1 MIKITH
7 HIEFDFRDREA
18 SDLEKLNKTLASM
31 KLEKLELKNSRGYLA
46 VTQDG
51 EGNLLEKRYGL
62 DSGTLICT
70 PSGNG
75 DGYQIDTAVA
85 DRCVDHDEF
94 LEIWRSS
101 HPNQAMRTV
110 ITMENESDFA
120 YIMHRSCC
128 VYNQGKKTQIRKVTH
143 IRI

>member
-7 HIEFDFRDREA
+7 HIEFDFKGRET
-18 SDLEKLNKTLASM
+18 SDLEKLTKILTSM

-70 PSGNG
+70 PSRNG
-75 DGYQIDTAVA
+75 DSYQIDTAVA
-85 DRCVDHDEF
+85 DKSVDHDEF
-94 LEIWRSS
+94 LEIWRTNN
-101 HPNQAMRTV
+101 PNRAMRTV
-110 ITMENESDFA
+110 ITMEYETDFA
-120 YIMHRSCC
+120 YIILHHQKS
-128 VYNQGKKTQIRKVTH
+128 
-143 IRI
+143 

>member
-7 HIEFDFRDREA
+7 HIEFDFKDRESA
-18 SDLEKLNKTLASM
+18 DLEKLNKILASLR
-31 KLEKLELKNSRGYLA
+31 LENLELKNSRGYLA

-70 PSGNG
+70 PSKNG
-75 DGYQIDTAVA
+75 FGYQIDTAVA
-85 DRCVDHDEF
+85 DRSVDHDEF

-101 HPNQAMRTV
+101 HPDRAMRTV
-110 ITMENESDFA
+110 ITLEYEADFA
-120 YIMHRSCC
+120 YIILH
-128 VYNQGKKTQIRKVTH
+128 H
-143 IRI
+143 PRI